1 MQSSPLSTLL
11 GTLQRWFNPQL
22 NQPPMLAI
30 SLWIDRPRSADGRQ
44 PGRLTLF
51 DGSGQILL
59 GDCPLQTYGK
69 TPIGDY
75 QVTAIRLTG
84 PGTPYAAEFYG
95 QAGLVMLEMMRNGT
109 TVYAMIQGG
118 DRSPKGDLLAP
129 TGGFQLRNPA
139 MQSLIIALETMEL
152 PMLCRVREAIAP
164 KPSARTQT
172 HETRSSDDDS
182 DSFSD
187 SFSVGSSDSSL
198 DYEPNWDPNCDP
210 NWDSSPALLPLND
223 DGYC

>member
-1 MQSSPLSTLL
+1 MKPSPLSTLL
-11 GTLQRWFNPQL
+11 GTLQRWFNPQP

-44 PGRLTLF
+44 LGNLTLL
-51 DGSGQILL
+51 DGTGQNLL
-59 GDCPLQTYGK
+59 DSPLHTYGK
-69 TPIGDY
+69 TPTGDY

-84 PGTPYAAEFYG
+84 PGTPYAAECYG
-95 QAGLVMLEMMRNGT
+95 PVGLVMLERVHNGT

-129 TGGFQLRNPA
+129 MGGFQLSNSA
-139 MQSLIIALETMEL
+139 IQALIIALETMEL

-172 HETRSSDDDS
+172 RKTSSRDDS
-182 DSFSD
+182 DGSSD
-187 SFSVGSSDSSL
+187 SWSDSWSDSSSTGSSDSSL
-198 DYEPNWDPNCDP
+198 DCDP
-210 NWDSSPALLPLND
+210 NWDSSPELLPLND